1 MNTYQRGIK
10 TTHCTHSKGYDGQT
24 PHTSHCLKH
33 DCFTE
38 YDKKMN
44 SLLTDSK
51 TYKRLTTGHTPSL
64 ERKMNEILL
73 RLQRS
78 GSITSGL
85 YDKLRSL
92 MGSLP
97 MLYRLPK
104 VHKPE
109 VPLRPIMSFLWS
121 PTYQLSKHLATIL
134 TPCRE
139 LIKPQVLTSDELLV
153 SFNVV
158 LLRSCTSCYRSSTA
172 QTQG

>member
-1 MNTYQRGIK
+1 MLSQARHIIKSLQRDDSILVLPAD
-10 TTHCTHSKGYDGQT
+10 KGRAMVVMDVV
-24 PHTSHCLKH
+24 
-33 DCFTE
+33 E

-44 SLLTDSK
+44 SLLTDSQDIQE
-51 TYKRLTTGHTPSL
+51 TDHRPHPSL